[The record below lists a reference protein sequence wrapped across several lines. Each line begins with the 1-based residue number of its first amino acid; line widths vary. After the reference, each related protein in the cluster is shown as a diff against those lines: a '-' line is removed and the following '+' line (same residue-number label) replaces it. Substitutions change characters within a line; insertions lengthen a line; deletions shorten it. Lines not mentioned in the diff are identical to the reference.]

1 MWSILK
7 FYYYYYYTY
16 TALLC
21 LSSLKIFSSHPL
33 RLFFI
38 ICTKIS
44 VFFFFS
50 IWNKLR
56 IEFYILPFI
65 LEVVLFVYSYFLF
78 LNPSYRETSK
88 SLLPAFTRK
97 MNSIC
102 AYVLIL
108 FLYHFLSL
116 SISHTHSY
124 IHSLILSL
132 FSPSLSLS
140 NLNFLSQIH
149 NRKKTMSSKTTK
161 GFSRKRL

>member
-1 MWSILK
+1 MIHTKIL
-7 FYYYYYYTY
+7 
-16 TALLC
+16 LL
-21 LSSLKIFSSHPL
+21 LLLYVYRFTLFIISQNFFFSSSS
-33 RLFFI
+33 FI
-38 ICTKIS
+38 FHHMYKDIGI
-44 VFFFFS
+44 FFFS

-116 SISHTHSY
+116 SLSLTHTHTY
-124 IHSLILSL
+124 THSFSLSL
-132 FSPSLSLS
+132 FSPSLSL
-140 NLNFLSQIH
+140 LVI
-149 NRKKTMSSKTTK
+149 
-161 GFSRKRL
+161 